1 MLEEARAALG
11 FAQKAGKLLTGDFAC
26 EKAIK
31 SGKAKL
37 TILDA
42 SASEATGARYAGLCE
57 REGVPCLTIDNMD
70 AAIGRYG
77 RKIAVVTDGGFAR
90 MIQQKAHGGVD

>member
-1 MLEEARAALG
+1 MLEEAKAALG
-11 FAQKAGKLLTGDFAC
+11 FAQKAGKLLSGDFAC

-31 SGKAKL
+31 GGKAKL
-37 TILDA
+37 AVLDA
-42 SASEATGARYAGLCE
+42 SASQATGERYRGLCE
-57 REGVPCLTIDNMD
+57 REGVPFLEFDDMD